1 MKKSMRKKILY
12 GDIAGIL
19 ALIFVSPFY
28 VLLTNSFKTPKGIF
42 KDIFGLPGEYFTTE
56 NYVNAFEEL
65 EFFKTFFNSL
75 IITVVAT
82 FLILLTSCMAA
93 WVLERNKGRLSNII
107 YIIFS
112 GYILVPF
119 QCVMIPLVKFMGE
132 VNMMNPLGLIV
143 MYIGFGSSMA
153 IMFYHGFMKSIP
165 ESLEEAAIIDGCSRW
180 RIFFQIIF
188 PLCKNMTFTIAI
200 LDAMWIWN
208 DFLLPSLIINTPKT
222 QTIPLKMF
230 YFFGKYT
237 KKWELATAALVISI
251 VPIIIFFIFAQKKI
265 IKGIT
270 VGAVK

>member
-1 MKKSMRKKILY
+1 MKKSTKKKILY
-12 GDIAGIL
+12 GSVAGIL
-19 ALIFVSPFY
+19 AIIFISPFY

-42 KDIFGLPGEYFTTE
+42 KDIFGMPGEYFTLE
-56 NYVNAFEEL
+56 NYVNAFHEL
-65 EFFKTFFNSL
+65 DFLRTFCNSL

-93 WVLERNKGRLSNII
+93 WVLERNKSKLSNVI
-107 YIIFS
+107 YVIFS

-132 VNMMNPLGLIV
+132 LNMMSPFGLII
-143 MYIGFGSSMA
+143 MYIGFGSSMG

-165 ESLEEAAIIDGCSRW
+165 ISLEEAAIIDGCSRW
-180 RIFFQIIF
+180 KIFFKIIF
-188 PLCKNMTFTIAI
+188 PLCKTMTFTIAI

-222 QTIPLKMF
+222 LTIPLKMF

-251 VPIIIFFIFAQKKI
+251 VPIICFFAFAQKNV

-270 VGAVK
+270 AGAVK